1 MHSLCLGG
9 GRLPTPLADASAKK
23 ESFFKCSL
31 NLKKKNFINCIVLVL
46 SEIYFIPRTA
56 VLDGGEAVEGDVEL
70 GDDVYTKGV
79 KKEKPKKKILVIF

>member
-1 MHSLCLGG
+1 MTLL
-9 GRLPTPLADASAKK
+9 
-23 ESFFKCSL
+23 
-31 NLKKKNFINCIVLVL
+31 IVLFWFCL
-46 SEIYFIPRTA
+46 KSYDYFIPRTA